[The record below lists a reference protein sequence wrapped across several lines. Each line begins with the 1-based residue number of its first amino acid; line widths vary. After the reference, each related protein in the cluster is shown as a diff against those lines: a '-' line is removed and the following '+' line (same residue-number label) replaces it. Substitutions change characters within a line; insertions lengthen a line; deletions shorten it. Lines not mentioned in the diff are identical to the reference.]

1 MVRSKAKQGKF
12 DAQNAPP
19 MPMKQQRVAAA
30 SALEVGDIVTIQGQ
44 GFEAFGAL
52 FVVKTDKVTDQD
64 SLNGSVSNDIQLTLK
79 ACTKSVQLV
88 STYTRA
94 SAVDIAVVQKVKT
107 HAASNAAVAASRTTS
122 PAGELVG
129 GGPVSEKPP
138 AAEGLAAKSP
148 TPEVPAA
155 TIARDPTEEPAAEA
169 PALEAPAPKS
179 PLPDEKAIAA
189 PAAAAEAAAAPM
201 AGPPT
206 DYVIVGSAVELS
218 LKGLGPGFKAVVI
231 DDDGK
236 KVVQIT
242 DVPEEAHAHVKQ
254 FHMGLK
260 LSLDDGSCEIVPKGS
275 PVTKVCDVPEL
286 PVALEEPSPI
296 VTFSEYLRSRKDYL
310 PKALN
315 IGPTPN
321 SCKGHN
327 PGTWHRGLSKIH
339 VDDEYFI
346 ESYNNHIAV
355 PESRAKL
362 FSTQAERAAL
372 SVPGAVDR
380 RTTALVEGS
389 RWGLSSFADN
399 PIGDQVFVFCT
410 GYFNA
415 RCFESGGNGEPRGIT
430 SERRSDG
437 IHEGLVRYLQN
448 GKAAYICSILIA
460 EDSPVSPFTTMV
472 LVVLLDEHK
481 KVGTKAA
488 LVSSTSIMAFGDERS
503 KGLLSSQVGTYV

>member
-1 MVRSKAKQGKF
+1 M
-12 DAQNAPP
+12 
-19 MPMKQQRVAAA
+19 
-30 SALEVGDIVTIQGQ
+30 
-44 GFEAFGAL
+44 
-52 FVVKTDKVTDQD
+52 
-64 SLNGSVSNDIQLTLK
+64 
-79 ACTKSVQLV
+79 
-88 STYTRA
+88 
-94 SAVDIAVVQKVKT
+94 
-107 HAASNAAVAASRTTS
+107 
-122 PAGELVG
+122 
-129 GGPVSEKPP
+129 
-138 AAEGLAAKSP
+138 
-148 TPEVPAA
+148 
-155 TIARDPTEEPAAEA
+155 
-169 PALEAPAPKS
+169 
-179 PLPDEKAIAA
+179 
-189 PAAAAEAAAAPM
+189 
-201 AGPPT
+201 
-206 DYVIVGSAVELS
+206 
-218 LKGLGPGFKAVVI
+218 
-231 DDDGK
+231 
-236 KVVQIT
+236 
-242 DVPEEAHAHVKQ
+242 
-254 FHMGLK
+254 
-260 LSLDDGSCEIVPKGS
+260 
-275 PVTKVCDVPEL
+275 TKVCDVPEL

-296 VTFSEYLRSRKDYL
+296 VTFSEHVRSRKDYL